1 MFRRIIDSFKRKGP
15 IQPSLGRWN
24 TVDNADVKSALATL
38 DSCGDSLCGDG
49 RTSKQLIDRYTKRPT
64 VVVLVDKNKSESK
77 SK

>member
-1 MFRRIIDSFKRKGP
+1 
-15 IQPSLGRWN
+15 
-24 TVDNADVKSALATL
+24 VDNADVKSALATL